1 MPPLTP
7 SERMDRLNRDIVQMR
22 IHFERF
28 FNGAPGV
35 TFPDVERERS
45 RIAAE
50 LRKLRNSQLSGV
62 EEHFR
67 LSSLEGKF
75 NSYSERFLRRVRRME
90 EGTAVAGPRTEGTGR
105 PDARE
110 GVELDDR
117 MDDRAVEALYQGLY
131 DASGGRPRFDLDS
144 FRGYLDRQLSAIR
157 NKTGCDRV
165 VFRVAEEDGKTK
177 LKARP
182 VEGT

>member
-1 MPPLTP
+1 
-7 SERMDRLNRDIVQMR
+7 MDRLNRDIVQMR
-22 IHFERF
+22 ILADRF

-35 TFPDVERERS
+35 TFPDVERERI

-50 LRKLRNSQLSGV
+50 LRKLRNAKISGV

-75 NSYSERFLRRVRRME
+75 NSYSERFQRRVRRME
-90 EGTAVAGPRTEGTGR
+90 EGGPSVAPKTERVERT
-105 PDARE
+105 DARD
-110 GVELDDR
+110 GVVLDDKL
-117 MDDRAVEALYQGLY
+117 DKKAVEALYETLH
-131 DASGGRPRFDLDS
+131 DASGGNPRFDLDS
-144 FRGYLDRQLSAIR
+144 FRTYLDRQLSAIR
-157 NKTGCDRV
+157 TKTGCERV
-165 VFRVAEEDGKTK
+165 VFRVAEEDGKMK

>member
-7 SERMDRLNRDIVQMR
+7 SERMDRLDRDIIQMR

-35 TFPDVERERS
+35 TFPDVERERT

-50 LRKLRNSQLSGV
+50 LRKLRNAQLGGV
-62 EEHFR
+62 DESFR

-75 NSYSERFLRRVRRME
+75 NSYSERFARRVKRLEEGGPSGALRRERE
-90 EGTAVAGPRTEGTGR
+90 KR
-105 PDARE
+105 PDPRS
-110 GVELDDR
+110 GVELDGR
-117 MDDRAVEALYQGLY
+117 LESGAVEALYQGLQ
-131 DASGGRPRFDLDS
+131 DGAGGRPRFDLDS
-144 FRGYLDRQLSAIR
+144 FRTYLDRQLSTIR
-157 NKTGCDRV
+157 DKTGCERV
-165 VFRVAEEDGKTK
+165 VFRVAEEGGKMK

-182 VEGT
+182 VDGT

>member
-22 IHFERF
+22 ILADRF

-35 TFPDVERERS
+35 SFPDVERERT
-45 RIAAE
+45 RIQAE
-50 LRKLRNSQLSGV
+50 LRRLRNAQLTGV

-75 NSYSERFLRRVRRME
+75 NSYSERFQRRVRRME
-90 EGTAVAGPRTEGTGR
+90 EGTPLAGPRSERAER
-105 PDARE
+105 PDARA
-110 GVELDDR
+110 GVVLDDR
-117 MDDRAVEALYQGLY
+117 MDRGAVEALYESLL

-144 FRGYLDRQLSAIR
+144 FRTYLDRQLSAIR
-157 NKTGCDRV
+157 TKTGCERV